1 MRLKDRV
8 AVITGGASGM
18 GRATTMRFLDE
29 GASVVVADYN
39 EDTGKQTL
47 AIAAEHG
54 FREQVRFIRTD
65 VADEENI
72 AAMIELAVSQYGR
85 LDVVFN
91 NAGVGGALGPI
102 WDMEVGE
109 WDYTF
114 DVLAK
119 GVFLGIKHGA
129 RAMKKFG
136 RGGSIINTAS
146 IAGLSGGGGPL
157 VYSAAKA
164 AVINLTKG
172 AALQLAADHIR
183 VNAICPGGVLT
194 PLTDRGD
201 PAAAGKR
208 MDEMQ
213 PWPEHG
219 KPEHIAGAALFLA
232 SDDSTFVTGEALVVD
247 GGLTAAGPD
256 IWRRLGAAREASL
269 PQVGVNRGSTGEKTS
284 LRPARKV

>member
-1 MRLKDRV
+1 MKLKDRV
-8 AVITGGASGM
+8 GVITGGASGI
-18 GRATTMRFLDE
+18 GLASTLRFLQE
-29 GASVVVADYN
+29 GAAVVIADYN
-39 EDTGKQTL
+39 VATGEA
-47 AIAAEHG
+47 AIAEARRRGFEH
-54 FREQVRFIRTD
+54 VDFIRTD
-65 VADEENI
+65 VAKEADVE
-72 AAMIELAVSQYGR
+72 AMIARAVDQFGG
-85 LDVVFN
+85 LDIVFN
-91 NAGVGGALGPI
+91 NAGVTGAIGPLTETT
-102 WDMEVGE
+102 DDD

-114 DVLAK
+114 GIIAK